1 MDHTLVIVESPTKAK
16 TIRKFLPSNYEVL
29 ASMGHV
35 RDLPKGAAE
44 IPAAVKKEKWSRIGV
59 NTTED
64 FEPLYIVPKDKKKV
78 VKELK
83 DALKGATQLLL
94 ATDEDREGESIS
106 WHLMQILK
114 PKIPTKRMVFH
125 EITKKAI
132 NKALDQTR
140 EIDMELVQAQ
150 ETRRILDRLFGYEL
164 SPLLWKKVAPRLSAG
179 RVQSVSVRLLVRRER
194 ERRSFKKA
202 SYWGIKASLVK
213 DNITFETKLFSLNGQ
228 RISNGSDFDEQTGKL
243 KEGNKSLTIGK
254 EQVNDLLKTFSSED
268 WLVSKIE
275 KKPST
280 RKPVPPFTTSTLQQ
294 EANRKLR
301 LSARETM
308 RCAQG
313 LYERGFITY
322 MRTDSVH
329 LSEQATRAARECVSS
344 MYGKEYLSYSPRQFN
359 STARNTQEAH
369 EAIRPA
375 GEVFKTPKETNLT
388 GRDLSLYD
396 LIWKRTVASQ
406 MSDAILDKT
415 IVKINSN
422 NHDGIFQSEGE
433 VIKFDGFLKLYQETK
448 DNIVLDESK
457 NNILP
462 DFYEGEEVNKIKISV
477 TQSFSKAP
485 FRFSEA
491 TLVKKMEELGIGRP
505 STYAPTIST
514 VMNRKYVFKGT
525 NDAKTRQIV
534 QYNISD
540 EIIKET
546 KTENFGSNK
555 GKLVPSEVGIL
566 VNEFLTNNF
575 KNIVDY
581 NFTANVENEFDLIAN
596 GAKDWKSIIN
606 KFYEPFSLVIE
617 DVQKNA
623 KRETGE
629 RILGS
634 DPKSGRQ
641 LSVKLGKYGPIA
653 QIGKVDDEEKPLF
666 ASLLPE
672 QQISTISFEDAIKLF
687 DLPVYV
693 GDHENEK
700 VEANI
705 GRYGPYIRY
714 NKIFI
719 PIPEGFNPFT
729 ITLDKSIEL
738 IEAKKAAQKPLIT
751 YKSHDVTKGRGRF
764 GPYLKWNNTFIN
776 VHSKYDFDSLTQ
788 QDCIEL
794 IEEKIKKDKEKILV
808 NWESD
813 QITIEKGRWGKIYV
827 IQGKK
832 RVPLSKNIDP
842 LKISINDAKD
852 ILKIKK

>member
-1 MDHTLVIVESPTKAK
+1 MSKNLVIVESPAKAK
-16 TIRKFLPSNYEVL
+16 TIEKFLGSEFKVVSSNGHIADLPSNELGIDLENNYSPKYKISTDKKDLVKKLKNQLKNVETVWL
-29 ASMGHV
+29 AS
-35 RDLPKGAAE
+35 
-44 IPAAVKKEKWSRIGV
+44 
-59 NTTED
+59 
-64 FEPLYIVPKDKKKV
+64 
-78 VKELK
+78 
-83 DALKGATQLLL
+83 
-94 ATDEDREGESIS
+94 DEDREGEAIA
-106 WHLMQILK
+106 WHLAENLNLDESK
-114 PKIPTKRMVFH
+114 TKRIVFR
-125 EITKKAI
+125 EITENAI
-132 NKALDQTR
+132 KSAIENPR
-140 EIDMELVQAQ
+140 EINRSLVDAQQA
-150 ETRRILDRLFGYEL
+150 RRVLDRLVGYKI
-164 SPLLWKKVAPRLSAG
+164 SPILWRKVKGGLSAG
-179 RVQSVSVRLLVRRER
+179 RVQSVALRLVAER
-194 ERRSFKKA
+194 EKEIINFVPESYFKTLGQFSK
-202 SYWGIKASLVK
+202 S
-213 DNITFETKLFSLNGQ
+213 DNSIFNAKYSKN
-228 RISNGSDFDEQTGKL
+228 IDENENFNEFL
-243 KEGNKSLTIGK
+243 EGFINAKFTV
-254 EQVNDLLKTFSSED
+254 ERV
-268 WLVSKIE
+268 E
-275 KKPST
+275 KKPIS
-280 RKPVPPFTTSTLQQ
+280 RKPSAPFTTSTLQQ
-294 EANRKLR
+294 ESSRKLGFNV
-301 LSARETM
+301 ARTM
-308 RCAQG
+308 QAAQK
-313 LYERGFITY
+313 LYEAGHITY
-322 MRTDSVH
+322 MRTDSNN
-329 LSEQATRAARECVSS
+329 LSEFATKSIAETISVN
-344 MYGKEYLSYSPRQFN
+344 YGSQYSKTRVY
-359 STARNTQEAH
+359 STKSKNAQQAH
-369 EAIRPA
+369 EAVRP
-375 GEVFKTPKETNLT
+375 TNFSNKVLNLDSDQT
-388 GRDLSLYD
+388 NLYD

-514 VMNRKYVFKGT
+514 VMNRKYVFKGS
-525 NDAKTRQIV
+525 NNAKTRQIV

-546 KTENFGSNK
+546 KIENFGSNK

-596 GAKDWKSIIN
+596 GTKDWKSIIN
-606 KFYEPFSLVIE
+606 KFYEPFSLIIE

-672 QQISTISFEDAIKLF
+672 QQISTISVEDALKLF

-693 GDHENEK
+693 GDYKNEK

-776 VHSKYDFDSLTQ
+776 VNSKYDFDGLTE

-794 IEEKIKKDKEKILV
+794 IEEKIKKDKEKVLV

-813 QITIEKGRWGKIYV
+813 QITIEKGRWGKIY
-827 IQGKK
+827 IIKGKK
-832 RVPLSKNIDP
+832 RVPLSKNVDP
-842 LKISINDAKD
+842 HKISINDAKD
-852 ILKIKK
+852 ILKIK

>member
-1 MDHTLVIVESPTKAK
+1 MSKNLVIVESPAKAK
-16 TIRKFLPSNYEVL
+16 TIERYLGDDFKVVSSNGHIADLPSNELGIDLKNNYNPKYKISTDKKDLVKKLKSQLKNFDTVWL
-29 ASMGHV
+29 AS
-35 RDLPKGAAE
+35 
-44 IPAAVKKEKWSRIGV
+44 
-59 NTTED
+59 
-64 FEPLYIVPKDKKKV
+64 
-78 VKELK
+78 
-83 DALKGATQLLL
+83 
-94 ATDEDREGESIS
+94 DEDREGEAIA
-106 WHLMQILK
+106 WHLAENLDLDESK
-114 PKIPTKRMVFH
+114 TKRIVFR
-125 EITKKAI
+125 EITENAIKSAIKNPRQI
-132 NKALDQTR
+132 NKS
-140 EIDMELVQAQ
+140 LVDAQQA
-150 ETRRILDRLFGYEL
+150 RRVLDRLVGYKI
-164 SPLLWKKVAPRLSAG
+164 SPILWRKVKGGLSAG
-179 RVQSVSVRLLVRRER
+179 RVQSVALRLVAER
-194 ERRSFKKA
+194 EKEIISFVPVSTYKTLGQFSKVDNEVFTA
-202 SYWGIKASLVK
+202 KYSKSYDEDEK
-213 DNITFETKLFSLNGQ
+213 FP
-228 RISNGSDFDEQTGKL
+228 DFL
-243 KEGNKSLTIGK
+243 EGFINAKFT
-254 EQVNDLLKTFSSED
+254 VSS
-268 WLVSKIE
+268 VE
-275 KKPST
+275 KKPII
-280 RKPVPPFTTSTLQQ
+280 RKPSAPFTTSTLQQ
-294 EANRKLR
+294 EASRKLGFNVSR
-301 LSARETM
+301 TM
-308 RCAQG
+308 QAAQK
-313 LYERGFITY
+313 LYEAGHITY
-322 MRTDSVH
+322 MRTDSNN
-329 LSEQATRAARECVSS
+329 LSEIAIKSINEVVS
-344 MYGKEYLSYSPRQFN
+344 MNYGNQYSKVRSYSVKSKNAQ
-359 STARNTQEAH
+359 QAH
-369 EAIRPA
+369 EAVRP
-375 GEVFKTPKETNLT
+375 TNFSNKVLNL
-388 GRDLSLYD
+388 DSDQSNLYD

-406 MSDAILDKT
+406 MSDAILNKT

-422 NHDGIFQSEGE
+422 KHDGVFQSEGE

-448 DNIVLDESK
+448 DNVVLDESK

-462 DFYEGEEVNKIKISV
+462 DVQEGDDISKINISV

-525 NDAKTRQIV
+525 NNSKTREII
-534 QYNISD
+534 QYNISN
-540 EIIKET
+540 EVTKET
-546 KTENFGSNK
+546 KFENFGSNK

-596 GAKDWKSIIN
+596 GSKDWKSIIN

-629 RILGS
+629 RILGT

-653 QIGKVDDEEKPLF
+653 QIGKVDDEDKPLF
-666 ASLLPE
+666 ASLLPD
-672 QQISTISFEDAIKLF
+672 QQISTISNEDALKLF

-693 GDHENEK
+693 GDYENEK

-705 GRYGPYIRY
+705 GRYGPYIRF

-719 PIPEGFNPFT
+719 PIPEGYNPFT
-729 ITLDKSIEL
+729 ITLEKSVEL
-738 IEAKKAAQKPLIT
+738 IEAKRTAQKPIIN
-751 YKSHDVTKGRGRF
+751 YKSFDVTKGKGRF

-776 VHSKYDFDSLTQ
+776 VNSKYDFDELTE

-827 IQGKK
+827 IKGKK
-832 RVPLSKNIDP
+832 RVPLSKNTDP
-842 LKISINDAKD
+842 LRVSISDAKN

>member
-1 MDHTLVIVESPTKAK
+1 MSKNLVIVESPAKAK
-16 TIRKFLPSNYEVL
+16 TIEKFLGSDFKVVSSNGHIADLPSNELGIDLENNYSPKYKISTDKKDLVKKLKNQLKNVETVWL
-29 ASMGHV
+29 AS
-35 RDLPKGAAE
+35 
-44 IPAAVKKEKWSRIGV
+44 
-59 NTTED
+59 
-64 FEPLYIVPKDKKKV
+64 
-78 VKELK
+78 
-83 DALKGATQLLL
+83 
-94 ATDEDREGESIS
+94 DEDREGEAIA
-106 WHLMQILK
+106 WHLAENLNLDESK
-114 PKIPTKRMVFH
+114 TKRIVFR
-125 EITKKAI
+125 EITENAIRSAIENPRVI
-132 NKALDQTR
+132 NKS
-140 EIDMELVQAQ
+140 LVDAQQA
-150 ETRRILDRLFGYEL
+150 RRVLDRLVGYKI
-164 SPLLWKKVAPRLSAG
+164 SPILWRKVKGGLSAG
-179 RVQSVSVRLLVRRER
+179 RVQSVALRLVAER
-194 ERRSFKKA
+194 EKEIINFVPESYFKTLGQFSKSDKSIFNA
-202 SYWGIKASLVK
+202 KYSK
-213 DNITFETKLFSLNGQ
+213 NI
-228 RISNGSDFDEQTGKL
+228 DEDEKFNEFLEGFINAKFTVQT
-243 KEGNKSLTIGK
+243 
-254 EQVNDLLKTFSSED
+254 V
-268 WLVSKIE
+268 E
-275 KKPST
+275 KKPIS
-280 RKPVPPFTTSTLQQ
+280 RKPSAPFTTSTLQQ
-294 EANRKLR
+294 EASRKLGFNV
-301 LSARETM
+301 ARTM
-308 RCAQG
+308 QAAQK
-313 LYERGFITY
+313 LYEAGHITY
-322 MRTDSVH
+322 MRTDSNN
-329 LSEQATRAARECVSS
+329 LSEFATKSIAEVIS
-344 MYGKEYLSYSPRQFN
+344 MNYGNQYSKTRIY
-359 STARNTQEAH
+359 STKSKNAQQAH
-369 EAIRPA
+369 EAVRP
-375 GEVFKTPKETNLT
+375 TNFSNKVLNLDSDQT
-388 GRDLSLYD
+388 NLYD

-462 DFYEGEEVNKIKISV
+462 DFYEGEEINKIKISV

-525 NDAKTRQIV
+525 NNAKTRQIV

-546 KTENFGSNK
+546 KIENFGSNK

-575 KNIVDY
+575 KNIIDY

-596 GAKDWKSIIN
+596 GTKDWKSIIN

-629 RILGS
+629 RILGT
-634 DPKSGRQ
+634 DPKTGRQ

-672 QQISTISFEDAIKLF
+672 QQISTISVEDALKLF
-687 DLPVYV
+687 ELPVYV
-693 GDHENEK
+693 GDYENEK

-729 ITLDKSIEL
+729 VTLEKSIEL
-738 IEAKKAAQKPLIT
+738 IEAKKAAQKPIIT

-776 VHSKYDFDSLTQ
+776 VNNKYDFDSLTE

-827 IQGKK
+827 IKGKK
-832 RVPLSKNIDP
+832 RVPLSKNVDP

>member
-1 MDHTLVIVESPTKAK
+1 MSKNLVIVESPAKAK
-16 TIRKFLPSNYEVL
+16 TIEKFLGSDFKVVSSNGHIADLPSNELGIDLENNYSPKYKISTDKKDLVKKLKNQLKNVETVWL
-29 ASMGHV
+29 AS
-35 RDLPKGAAE
+35 
-44 IPAAVKKEKWSRIGV
+44 
-59 NTTED
+59 
-64 FEPLYIVPKDKKKV
+64 
-78 VKELK
+78 
-83 DALKGATQLLL
+83 
-94 ATDEDREGESIS
+94 DEDREGEAIA
-106 WHLMQILK
+106 WHLAENLK
-114 PKIPTKRMVFH
+114 LDESKTKRIVFR
-125 EITKKAI
+125 EITEKAI
-132 NKALDQTR
+132 RSAIENPR
-140 EIDMELVQAQ
+140 EINKSLVDAQQA
-150 ETRRILDRLFGYEL
+150 RRVLDRLVGYKI
-164 SPLLWKKVAPRLSAG
+164 SPILWRKVKGGLSAG
-179 RVQSVSVRLLVRRER
+179 RVQSVALRLVAER
-194 ERRSFKKA
+194 EKEIINFVPESYFKTLGQFSK
-202 SYWGIKASLVK
+202 S
-213 DNITFETKLFSLNGQ
+213 DNSIFNAKYSKNIDEDQKFNEFLDGFINAKFSVET
-228 RISNGSDFDEQTGKL
+228 
-243 KEGNKSLTIGK
+243 
-254 EQVNDLLKTFSSED
+254 V
-268 WLVSKIE
+268 E
-275 KKPST
+275 KKPIL
-280 RKPVPPFTTSTLQQ
+280 RKPSAPFTTSTLQQ
-294 EANRKLR
+294 EASRKLGFNV
-301 LSARETM
+301 ARTM
-308 RCAQG
+308 QAAQK
-313 LYERGFITY
+313 LYEAGHITY
-322 MRTDSVH
+322 MRTDSNT
-329 LSEQATRAARECVSS
+329 LSEIATKSIAEVIS
-344 MYGKEYLSYSPRQFN
+344 MNYGNQYSKTRIY
-359 STARNTQEAH
+359 STKSKNAQQAH
-369 EAIRPA
+369 EAVRPTNFSNK
-375 GEVFKTPKETNLT
+375 VLNLDSDQTNL
-388 GRDLSLYD
+388 YN

-448 DNIVLDESK
+448 DNVVLDESK

-462 DFYEGEEVNKIKISV
+462 NFNEGEEINKIKISV

-525 NDAKTRQIV
+525 NNAKTRQIV

-546 KTENFGSNK
+546 KIENFGSNK

-575 KNIVDY
+575 KNIIDY

-596 GAKDWKSIIN
+596 GSKDWKSIIN

-629 RILGS
+629 RILGT
-634 DPKSGRQ
+634 DPKTGRQ

-653 QIGKVDDEEKPLF
+653 QIGKVDEEEKPIF

-672 QQISTISFEDAIKLF
+672 QQISTISVEDALKLF
-687 DLPVYV
+687 ELPVYV
-693 GDHENEK
+693 GDYENEK

-714 NKIFI
+714 DKIFI

-729 ITLDKSIEL
+729 VTLDKSIEL
-738 IEAKKAAQKPLIT
+738 IEAKKAAQKPIIT

-776 VHSKYDFDSLTQ
+776 VNNKYDFDSLTE

-794 IEEKIKKDKEKILV
+794 IEDKIKKDKEKILV

-827 IQGKK
+827 IKGKK
-832 RVPLSKNIDP
+832 RVPLSKNVDP
-842 LKISINDAKD
+842 LKISISDAKD

>member
-1 MDHTLVIVESPTKAK
+1 MSKNLVIVESPAKAK
-16 TIRKFLPSNYEVL
+16 TIEKFLGSDFKVVSSNGHIADLPSNELGIDLENNYSPKYKISTDKKDLVKKLKNQLKNVETVWL
-29 ASMGHV
+29 AS
-35 RDLPKGAAE
+35 
-44 IPAAVKKEKWSRIGV
+44 
-59 NTTED
+59 
-64 FEPLYIVPKDKKKV
+64 
-78 VKELK
+78 
-83 DALKGATQLLL
+83 
-94 ATDEDREGESIS
+94 DEDREGEAIA
-106 WHLMQILK
+106 WHLAENLNLDESK
-114 PKIPTKRMVFH
+114 TKRIVFR
-125 EITKKAI
+125 EITENAIRSAIENPRQI
-132 NKALDQTR
+132 NKS
-140 EIDMELVQAQ
+140 LVDAQQA
-150 ETRRILDRLFGYEL
+150 RRVLDRLVGYKI
-164 SPLLWKKVAPRLSAG
+164 SPILWRKVKGGLSAG
-179 RVQSVSVRLLVRRER
+179 RVQSVALRLVAER
-194 ERRSFKKA
+194 EKEIINFVPESYFKTLGQFSK
-202 SYWGIKASLVK
+202 S
-213 DNITFETKLFSLNGQ
+213 DNSIFNAKYSKN
-228 RISNGSDFDEQTGKL
+228 IDEDEKFNEFLDGFINAKFTVQT
-243 KEGNKSLTIGK
+243 
-254 EQVNDLLKTFSSED
+254 V
-268 WLVSKIE
+268 E
-275 KKPST
+275 KKPIS
-280 RKPVPPFTTSTLQQ
+280 RKPSAPFTTSTLQQ
-294 EANRKLR
+294 EASRKLGFNVSR
-301 LSARETM
+301 TM
-308 RCAQG
+308 QAAQK
-313 LYERGFITY
+313 LYEAGHITY
-322 MRTDSVH
+322 MRTDSNN
-329 LSEQATRAARECVSS
+329 LSEFATKSIAEVIS
-344 MYGKEYLSYSPRQFN
+344 MNYGNQYSKTRIY
-359 STARNTQEAH
+359 STKSKNAQQAH
-369 EAIRPA
+369 EAVRP
-375 GEVFKTPKETNLT
+375 TNFSNKVLNLDSDQT
-388 GRDLSLYD
+388 NLYD

-462 DFYEGEEVNKIKISV
+462 NFYEGEEINKIKISV

-525 NDAKTRQIV
+525 NNAKTRQIV

-540 EIIKET
+540 EILKET
-546 KTENFGSNK
+546 KIENFGSNK

-575 KNIVDY
+575 KNIIDY

-596 GAKDWKSIIN
+596 GTKDWKSIIN

-629 RILGS
+629 RILGT
-634 DPKSGRQ
+634 DPKTGRQ

-653 QIGKVDDEEKPLF
+653 QIGKVDDEEKPQF

-672 QQISTISFEDAIKLF
+672 QQISTISVEDALKLF
-687 DLPVYV
+687 ELPVYV
-693 GDHENEK
+693 GDYENEK

-738 IEAKKAAQKPLIT
+738 IEAKKAAQKPIII

-776 VHSKYDFDSLTQ
+776 VNSKYDFDSLTE

-827 IQGKK
+827 IKGKK
-832 RVPLSKNIDP
+832 RVPLSKNVDP

>member
-1 MDHTLVIVESPTKAK
+1 MSKNLVIVESPAKAK
-16 TIRKFLPSNYEVL
+16 TIEKFLGSDFKVVSSNGHIADLPSNELGIDLENNYSPKYKISTDKKDLVKKLKNQLKNVETVWL
-29 ASMGHV
+29 AS
-35 RDLPKGAAE
+35 
-44 IPAAVKKEKWSRIGV
+44 
-59 NTTED
+59 
-64 FEPLYIVPKDKKKV
+64 
-78 VKELK
+78 
-83 DALKGATQLLL
+83 
-94 ATDEDREGESIS
+94 DEDREGEAIA
-106 WHLMQILK
+106 WHLAENLK
-114 PKIPTKRMVFH
+114 LDESKTKRIVFR
-125 EITKKAI
+125 EITEKAI
-132 NKALDQTR
+132 RSAIENPR
-140 EIDMELVQAQ
+140 EINKSLVDAQQA
-150 ETRRILDRLFGYEL
+150 RRVLDRLVGYKI
-164 SPLLWKKVAPRLSAG
+164 SPILWRKVKGGLSAG
-179 RVQSVSVRLLVRRER
+179 RVQSVALRLVAER
-194 ERRSFKKA
+194 EKEIINFVPESYFKTLGQFSK
-202 SYWGIKASLVK
+202 S
-213 DNITFETKLFSLNGQ
+213 DNSIFNAKYSKNIDEDQKFNEFLDGFINAKFSVET
-228 RISNGSDFDEQTGKL
+228 
-243 KEGNKSLTIGK
+243 
-254 EQVNDLLKTFSSED
+254 V
-268 WLVSKIE
+268 E
-275 KKPST
+275 KKPIL
-280 RKPVPPFTTSTLQQ
+280 RKPSAPFTTSTLQQ
-294 EANRKLR
+294 EASRKLGFNV
-301 LSARETM
+301 ARTM
-308 RCAQG
+308 QAAQK
-313 LYERGFITY
+313 LYEAGHITY
-322 MRTDSVH
+322 MRTDSNT
-329 LSEQATRAARECVSS
+329 LSEIATKSIAEVIS
-344 MYGKEYLSYSPRQFN
+344 MNYGNQYSKTRIY
-359 STARNTQEAH
+359 STKSKNAQQAH
-369 EAIRPA
+369 EAVRPTNFSNK
-375 GEVFKTPKETNLT
+375 VLNLDSDQTNL
-388 GRDLSLYD
+388 YN

-448 DNIVLDESK
+448 DNVVLDESK

-462 DFYEGEEVNKIKISV
+462 NFNEGEEINKIKISV

-525 NDAKTRQIV
+525 NNAKTRQIV

-546 KTENFGSNK
+546 KIENFGSNK

-575 KNIVDY
+575 KNIIDY
-581 NFTANVENEFDLIAN
+581 NFTANVEKEFDLIAN
-596 GAKDWKSIIN
+596 GTKDWKSIIN

-629 RILGS
+629 RILGT
-634 DPKSGRQ
+634 DPKTGRQ

-653 QIGKVDDEEKPLF
+653 QIGKVDEEEKPIF

-672 QQISTISFEDAIKLF
+672 QQISTISVEDALKLF
-687 DLPVYV
+687 ELPVYV
-693 GDHENEK
+693 GDYENEK

-714 NKIFI
+714 DKIFI

-729 ITLDKSIEL
+729 VTLDKSIEL
-738 IEAKKAAQKPLIT
+738 IEAKKAAQKPIIT

-776 VHSKYDFDSLTQ
+776 VNNKYDFDSLTE

-794 IEEKIKKDKEKILV
+794 IEDKIKKDKEKILV

-827 IQGKK
+827 IKGKK
-832 RVPLSKNIDP
+832 RVPLSKNVDP
-842 LKISINDAKD
+842 LKISISDAKD